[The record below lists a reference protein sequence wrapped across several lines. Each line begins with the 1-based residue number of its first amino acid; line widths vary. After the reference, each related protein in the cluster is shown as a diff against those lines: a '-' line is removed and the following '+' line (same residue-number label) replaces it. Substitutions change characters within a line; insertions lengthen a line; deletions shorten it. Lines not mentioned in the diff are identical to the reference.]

1 MAENKKIQ
9 TDKRRF
15 EGEWVKL
22 ENLIS
27 KAKVKRCGSAHYP
40 VLSMTMH
47 DGIVEQVNRFKKTIA
62 SKDTSSYKIV
72 EPGQLVVG
80 FPIDEGVIY
89 VQGHDFAGIMS
100 PAYNVWDIDRSKI
113 HPAYLELALHS
124 TRSMAYY
131 ADKMRGTTARRRSI
145 TDGNLLALEIPLPTL
160 QAQNE
165 IVSNLHQVNEIAAAS
180 KRRMEVLDDLVK
192 SRFIEMI
199 GDPLTAKT
207 PWKAVPLGESCEIVT
222 GNTPPRADKNNYGD
236 YIEWCKTDN
245 ITDDKYLTTATEML
259 SEVGATKSRI
269 APEGS
274 ILMACIAGSMKS
286 IGKVAVANR
295 RVAFNQQINAV
306 IPGSDLQTDY
316 LLWLLKLS
324 KDYLCSSVNMQ
335 LKGILNK
342 SALSAKV
349 FPVPPLALQQEFANF
364 VTQVDKL
371 RFDVQQ
377 QIEKLETLKQSLMQE
392 YFG

>member
-1 MAENKKIQ
+1 M

-27 KAKVKRCGSAHYP
+27 KAKVKRCGSANYP

-47 DGIVEQVNRFKKTIA
+47 DGIVEQVSRFKKTIA

-180 KRRMEVLDDLVK
+180 KRRMEVLDDIVK
-192 SRFIEMI
+192 SRFIEMF
-199 GDPLTAKT
+199 GDPITNDKHFPQKRLSDIATIKGGYAFKSSRYAAHGIRIIRISNVQDGFIEDKF
-207 PWKAVPLGESCEIVT
+207 PAFYSESSFCGLENYLLDENDLLMSLT
-222 GNTPPRADKNNYGD
+222 GNVGRVGMLPRN
-236 YIEWCKTDN
+236 
-245 ITDDKYLTTATEML
+245 ML
-259 SEVGATKSRI
+259 PAALNQRV
-269 APEGS
+269 
-274 ILMACIAGSMKS
+274 ACIKS
-286 IGKVAVANR
+286 KDEALCLNRFLFELFRYPGFIGNAERNASGMAQKNMSTKWLQ
-295 RVAFNQQINAV
+295 AFNV
-306 IPGSDLQTDY
+306 ML
-316 LLWLLKLS
+316 
-324 KDYLCSSVNMQ
+324 
-335 LKGILNK
+335 
-342 SALSAKV
+342 
-349 FPVPPLALQQEFANF
+349 PPLALQQEFADF

>member
-27 KAKVKRCGSAHYP
+27 KAKVKRCGSANYP

-192 SRFIEMI
+192 SRFNEMFENMKCN
-199 GDPLTAKT
+199 GT
-207 PWKAVPLGESCEIVT
+207 VT
-222 GNTPPRADKNNYGD
+222 GVAETFNGDRGKNYPSANDKVSDGLPFVNAGNLKNGSVLFDDMD
-236 YIEWCKTDN
+236 YITREKYETLSGGKICKGD
-245 ITDDKYLTTATEML
+245 ILYCL
-259 SEVGATKSRI
+259 R
-269 APEGS
+269 GS
-274 ILMACIAGSMKS
+274 LG
-286 IGKVAVANR
+286 
-295 RVAFNQQINAV
+295 
-306 IPGSDLQTDY
+306 
-316 LLWLLKLS
+316 
-324 KDYLCSSVNMQ
+324 
-335 LKGILNK
+335 K
-342 SALSAKV
+342 SALVDFDEGTVASSLMIIRPNLEVVTSRYLYEALNSPLVIRQMHAADNGSSQPNLSAKSV
-349 FPVPPLALQQEFANF
+349 KAYNIPIPPLALQQEFAEF
-364 VTQVDKL
+364 VAQVDKL